1 MAINYPINLPN
12 YSNFTSFEL
21 RTTNI
26 VGKSRSPYTM
36 KSQLLEYDGGFWSIS
51 TQLTLLNRENAEQW
65 NSFLVSL
72 SGIVGSFLIGHPLS
86 ILPRGVATGTPRVN
100 GANQTGKSLIT
111 DGWTNSITNIL
122 KKGDFIQIGNRLY
135 QVLNDSN
142 SDGSGNC
149 TLDIWPR
156 LRESPSDN
164 ESIVTISP
172 KGLFRLISNENI
184 IHYCDV
190 TNLYSISFE
199 AEEAI

>member
-1 MAINYPINLPN
+1 MGISYPLSLP
-12 YSNFTSFEL
+12 SFANFSSFEL
-21 RTTNI
+21 RATA
-26 VGKSRSPYTM
+26 VAGKSRSPYTM
-36 KSQLLEYDGGFWSIS
+36 KSQILEYDGGYWSLS
-51 TQLTLLNRENAEQW
+51 AQLTLLNRENAELW

-72 SGIVGSFLIGHPLS
+72 NGIVGTFLIGHPLS

-100 GANQTGKSLIT
+100 GANQTGKILIT
-111 DGWTNSITNIL
+111 DGWNTSVTNIL

-135 QVLNDSN
+135 QVLNDVN
-142 SDGSGNC
+142 SDVSGNC

-156 LRESPSDN
+156 LRESPADN

-172 KGLFRLISNENI
+172 KGLFRLIFNENI